1 VKKNRSLRFGAL
13 GVVLGS
19 VAAACQPAAPSSE
32 LVTARRVYD
41 QARQGAAAELD
52 PAGVQDAQA
61 SLQAAEAVHEEAPG
75 SNRER
80 NHAYIAIRKSELAL
94 SRAREAT
101 ALDEQERIA
110 RAQGAEMS
118 QAAVLRA
125 EAELRQRERELGAV
139 LEAVA
144 IAAAESGAM
153 MAQEEG
159 AVRVTGVF
167 FEAGSDELSP
177 VARKQLDIIAN
188 QIESNPEASTVIE
201 GFTDARGDE
210 TQNLELSQRRAN
222 AVREYLSSRGVDA
235 ERLEAVGLGENY
247 PVASNTTPTGRAT
260 NRRVEIATGAGPDLS
275 SARALPPH
283 PEDDAPP
290 EERELE
296 PSDPSEREPVKG
308 NDGDYPDDPQPREP
322 DAEEPSP

>member
-1 VKKNRSLRFGAL
+1 MKKLRSLRFGAL

-19 VAAACQPAAPSSE
+19 FAAACQPAAPSSE

-41 QARQGAAAELD
+41 QARRGPAAELD
-52 PAGVQDAQA
+52 PTGLQDAQA

-80 NHAYIAIRKSELAL
+80 NHAYISIRKSELAL
-94 SRAREAT
+94 SRAREAA
-101 ALDEQERIA
+101 ALDERERIA

-125 EAELRQRERELGAV
+125 EAELRQRERELRAV

-167 FEAGSDELSP
+167 FEAGRDELTP
-177 VARKQLDIIAN
+177 LARKQLDIIAT

-201 GFTDARGDE
+201 GFTDTRGDE
-210 TQNLELSQRRAN
+210 RQNLQLSQRRAN
-222 AVREYLSSRGVDA
+222 AVREYLASRGVDA

-260 NRRVEIATGAGPDLS
+260 NRRVEIATGADPNLA

-290 EERELE
+290 EEPELE
-296 PSDPSEREPVKG
+296 PDDPSEREPVKG
-308 NDGDYPDDPQPREP
+308 DDSDFPDDPQTREP